1 MIQFVCHNSK
11 KITIKKIEIQFNQSL
26 INQETFFFWWMK
38 KVRMFLLFVINQD
51 STLFVNKMNLMKFSI
66 LMKTTKVNEKKIS
79 KNNFKYKIF
88 SI

>member
-11 KITIKKIEIQFNQSL
+11 KMTIKKIEIQFNQSL

-51 STLFVNKMNLMKFSI
+51 STLFVDERNLMKFSI

-88 SI
+88 FI

>member
-1 MIQFVCHNSK
+1 MIQFICHNSK

-51 STLFVNKMNLMKFSI
+51 STLFVDKRNLMKFSI
-66 LMKTTKVNEKKIS
+66 LMKTTKVNEKKIW

-88 SI
+88 FI

>member
-51 STLFVNKMNLMKFSI
+51 STLFVDKRNLMKFSI

-79 KNNFKYKIF
+79 KNNFKYKIVF
-88 SI
+88 I